1 MRVKIGGGKK
11 TLKNLALRKVCRI
24 FAFAKPSGS
33 RARARGLGDEPM
45 DSILCSKHESSIL
58 QQGATTVAKVR
69 RRGSIAPPRFRAPYR
84 MAFVMAG
91 RGHGAVSFE
100 PHGWE
105 RPFPE
110 VGERSANAQQ
120 GRCIARW
127 AREFE
132 LMNY

>member
-1 MRVKIGGGKK
+1 
-11 TLKNLALRKVCRI
+11 
-24 FAFAKPSGS
+24 
-33 RARARGLGDEPM
+33 M

-69 RRGSIAPPRFRAPYR
+69 RRGSIAPQRFRAPYR

-110 VGERSANAQQ
+110 VGERSANAQL

-127 AREFE
+127 ARELE